1 MRIDPG
7 LLPYVD
13 QHSTEVDSPPDQVWE
28 KLSRFAATFSYF
40 AVGASDAPREL
51 VLIGAHR
58 FSRYALIFRLDDLG
72 GARTRLRAE
81 TRAEFPGAKGSVYRA
96 LVIGTRIHILATRGI
111 LARVKARAERQ

>member
-13 QHSTEVDSPPDQVWE
+13 QHSTDVDSPPERVWE
-28 KLSRFAATFSYF
+28 TLTRLAATLSYF
-40 AVGASDAPREL
+40 AVGASEEPREL
-51 VLIGAHR
+51 TLIGAHR

-72 GARTRLRAE
+72 GDRTRLRAE

-96 LVIGTRIHILATRGI
+96 LVIGTRIHVLATRGI
-111 LARVKARAERQ
+111 LARVKARAEAA